1 MERRI
6 ILIGGGGHA
15 KVVIDAIQ
23 CGKKFKIWGI
33 VDPALRKGNTVLG
46 IPVIGNDSVL
56 PKIFKEGIKYAFIT
70 VGSIGNCS
78 IRKKIYDNLKKI
90 GFKLPIVVHPKA
102 AIAKDVELGE
112 GTFVAAGVVINPG
125 TKIGKNVIVNTHSS
139 VDHDCLIG
147 DFVHIAPG
155 VTLSGGVIVKD
166 EVHIGTGASIIQR
179 INIGKRNMI
188 AAGYV
193 VRDNLYEKD
202 KE

>member
-1 MERRI
+1 MEKKI

-15 KVVIDAIQ
+15 KVVIDAVK
-23 CGKKFKIWGI
+23 CAKKFEIYGI
-33 VDPALRKGNTVLG
+33 VDPALRKDDTVLG

-56 PKIFKEGIKYAFIT
+56 PKIFKDGIKYAFIA
-70 VGSIGNCS
+70 VGSIGNCI

-90 GFKLPIVVHPKA
+90 GFKLPIIVHPKV

-112 GTFVAAGVVINPG
+112 GTFVAAGVVINPS

-139 VDHDCLIG
+139 IDHDCLIG

-166 EVHIGTGASIIQR
+166 EAHIGTSASIVQG
-179 INIGKRNMI
+179 INIGKRNI
-188 AAGYV
+188 VPAGYV

-202 KE
+202 K